1 MQSRLGLFFAG
12 GLVGVGLLVAGQF
25 ITRQQSPLE
34 STGTEAPEFPAA
46 HEPLVSG
53 RVDLSGVLA
62 LPTEFARRQALY
74 GLAAQSD
81 GDRLRSL
88 IADASQIPDR
98 RDREA
103 ALAVFFRRFCDL
115 DPRAALTLA
124 NSDPHAKTERYRNVV
139 WQTWARNDL
148 ADAIFAVNTIPRH
161 DDQVAAV
168 QNLYAA
174 YGYMGN
180 ESTDRIFSET
190 GIEHNRQTRLRYL
203 RVLLRD
209 SPVHVINFI
218 NTEPSRL
225 RRDEYISWFAYAL
238 DVSDPDAAYSY
249 VEAFETSGDKSL
261 YKTTIDS
268 RFSRLNPVDT
278 VWRAL
283 AKDETGPDSEFHNA
297 IEELASQDVDA
308 AIELFGQIESSN
320 AKVLAAFV
328 IATELA
334 NTNPR
339 RALAWLR
346 TLEDTRTDKIEESLL
361 AVIAMTDPD
370 FALETAL
377 ALPRARRESAIS
389 GMLLRTAMSSP
400 EQAVSLL
407 ESIPDDVDLS
417 RSLRMFGSV
426 WLTRNPS
433 AAIGWLDSLDVDEAA
448 HIAEF
453 SVRTAMRTQP
463 DTAIR
468 LLSYLDDEKAASSGR
483 FIVSELAATGD
494 VGWAMSVMEELKGR
508 EIAGLEPSLAGG
520 IASHDHQLAMQF
532 VQQLPDQETRDAA
545 VAEVARMVV
554 RSDAADA
561 GTVLPTLINSIQDAR
576 VRSRA
581 SRTVMLQLMRSDKK
595 RARQLLEELRL
606 DDNEKDIYRRSMLD
620 KDN

>member
-88 IADASQIPDR
+88 IADASQISDR
-98 RDREA
+98 RDREV

-124 NSDPHAKTERYRNVV
+124 NSDPHARTERYRNVV